1 MSYNLLNLDFLCTH
15 KESNVWVVVTVETLV
30 LVVEM
35 LVKVL
40 VFEVLVVV
48 EEGEVVEMVVI
59 LVGVG
64 VEVMM

>member
-1 MSYNLLNLDFLCTH
+1 M
-15 KESNVWVVVTVETLV
+15 ETLV
-30 LVVEM
+30 LAVEM

-59 LVGVG
+59 LGGVG

>member
-1 MSYNLLNLDFLCTH
+1 M
-15 KESNVWVVVTVETLV
+15 ETLV

-40 VFEVLVVV
+40 VFEVLVVG

-59 LVGVG
+59 LVELV

>member
-1 MSYNLLNLDFLCTH
+1 M
-15 KESNVWVVVTVETLV
+15 VVTVETLV

>member
-1 MSYNLLNLDFLCTH
+1 M
-15 KESNVWVVVTVETLV
+15 ETLV

-59 LVGVG
+59 LGGVG
-64 VEVMM
+64 VEAMM